1 MGRWVV
7 SVLGLEPLHLK
18 GNSHLAGARAA
29 GMTRRSW
36 AAARSADAAR
46 PALRGVNALVTTAVD
61 LTPRAAPKHRG
72 PPVGNGNGVMALDL
86 QRPLD
91 GSAPPRSMLEAHHRT
106 AFGPAADQPETSR
119 HYGDSHMVQTLQ
131 VRTHDTVL
139 APHRRPGPGRS
150 GLSPAPAWSRTPRP
164 RGFRQPGTAPGRGP
178 GILAGTTPG
187 R

>member
-29 GMTRRSW
+29 GMTRRFW

-46 PALRGVNALVTTAVD
+46 PGA
-61 LTPRAAPKHRG
+61 PRCECPGNDGRRPHAQSSAEAPG
-72 PPVGNGNGVMALDL
+72 PTCGCGNGVMALDL

>member
-46 PALRGVNALVTTAVD
+46 PALRGVNALVTTAV
-61 LTPRAAPKHRG
+61 
-72 PPVGNGNGVMALDL
+72 
-86 QRPLD
+86 
-91 GSAPPRSMLEAHHRT
+91 
-106 AFGPAADQPETSR
+106 GPAADQPETSR